1 MRLRIQTL
9 AIVAGLLLLA
19 LPGHAAGLAGS
30 WTAEFETPVGH
41 AKYVF
46 ELALA
51 GVTIT
56 GKATFERL
64 GLGQKGQAD
73 LLEGKLTGD
82 KVFFVEML
90 DMMGTPVRIEYKG
103 TLKGDEIAFTRKVGD
118 LGMQQFV
125 AHRAK
130 AQ

>member
-1 MRLRIQTL
+1 MRLRGQIL
-9 AIVAGLLLLA
+9 AILAGLLLQA
-19 LPGHAAGLAGS
+19 LPGHAAGLAGK
-30 WTAEFETPVGH
+30 WTAEFDTPVGH
-41 AKYVF
+41 VKYVF
-46 ELALA
+46 DLALS
-51 GVTIT
+51 GDKIT
-56 GKATFERL
+56 GKASFDRISM
-64 GLGQKGQAD
+64 GQKGQVD

-90 DMMGTPVRIEYKG
+90 DMAGTPVRVEYKG
-103 TLKGDEIAFTRKVGD
+103 TLTGDEIAFTRKVGG